1 MILNR
6 FERIDSSAITP
17 VSLVHG
23 VWLKRDDLFSAFN
36 ASGGKARACLEL
48 AGMTRCGLI
57 TAAARKSP
65 QGVIAAAIA
74 RGLAI
79 ECRIHTAS
87 GVHTPEILQA
97 ISLGAKV
104 VQHRPGYSSVI
115 QARARADAADRGWTL
130 IPFGM
135 EAQESIDLTAHQVSN
150 IPSVVKRLVVPV
162 GSGMTL
168 AAILWGLCRQRR
180 ELPIAGVVVGAD
192 PRSRLNQW
200 APSGWEERVKLL
212 PARTSYAK
220 VAPQL
225 AWGEVSLDPHYE
237 AKCIP
242 FLKHGDCL
250 WIVGHRALR

>member
-1 MILNR
+1 
-6 FERIDSSAITP
+6 
-17 VSLVHG
+17 VSLVDG
-23 VWLKRDDLFSAFN
+23 VWLKREDLFSAFN
-36 ASGGKARACLEL
+36 ANGGKARACLGL
-48 AGMTRCGLI
+48 AATTRSGLI

-65 QGVIAAAIA
+65 QGVITAAIA
-74 RGLAI
+74 RGLSI

-97 ISLGAKV
+97 IGLGAEV

-135 EAQESIDLTAHQVSN
+135 EAQESIDLTAPQVSN
-150 IPSVVKRLVVPV
+150 IPSMVKRLVVPV

-168 AAILWGLCRQRR
+168 AAILWGLCRRRR
-180 ELPIAGVVVGAD
+180 ELPIAGVVVGAN

-200 APSGWEERVKLL
+200 APSGWEKRVTLVAAK
-212 PARTSYAK
+212 TSYAR
-220 VAPQL
+220 VASQL
-225 AWGEVSLDPHYE
+225 AWGEVSLDPNYE

-242 FLKHGDCL
+242 FLRQGDCL